1 MLKCRVTCVVLAVV
15 CLIGLGITLYVPK
28 EPNMT
33 AAYFCAYTCI
43 AALAGNAVL
52 SVMEL
57 NRAKKELQ
65 KKIEEE
71 RKAAENARRHGKKGK
86 G

>member
-1 MLKCRVTCVVLAVV
+1 MFKCRITCVALAAV
-15 CLIGLGITLYVPK
+15 CLIGLGITLYIPE
-28 EPNMT
+28 EPNTT

-57 NRAKKELQ
+57 NKAKKELQ
-65 KKIEEE
+65 KKTEEE
-71 RKAAENARRHGKKGK
+71 RQAAENARRHGKKGK
-86 G
+86 R

>member
-1 MLKCRVTCVVLAVV
+1 MLKCRITCVVLAVL

-28 EPNMT
+28 EPNT
-33 AAYFCAYTCI
+33 AAACFFAYTCI

-57 NRAKKELQ
+57 NKAKKELQ

-71 RKAAENARRHGKKGK
+71 RMAAESARRHGKKGK

>member
-1 MLKCRVTCVVLAVV
+1 MLKCRITCVLLAVL
-15 CLIGLGITLYVPK
+15 CLAGLGIFLYVPE
-28 EPNMT
+28 EPCMP

-52 SVMEL
+52 SVIEL
-57 NRAKKELQ
+57 NKAKKELQ

-71 RKAAENARRHGKKGK
+71 QQAAERARRQRKKGK
-86 G
+86 R